1 MIGRSAG
8 KGRLRLALLTAV
20 AGALLVSATVASAS
34 GHLSQSQV
42 YLFADASE
50 VDGASAQLTRT
61 PNGVSMRL
69 TTMELDPYA
78 AYTVWWVIF
87 NNPGACGNGVPG
99 LTTCGE
105 PDLLNPAV
113 GAAVLYAA
121 GHVTGMSGQPSFAAG
136 HVTGMSGQPSF
147 AAGLKAGD
155 LSGCREPFATIGL
168 CGDGLTIPAG
178 AEIHLVVRSHKEV
191 MPAMMPAMIHT
202 FAGGCTAAASLG
214 AGEGPNVCE
223 DQQFAAFVPVP

>member
-121 GHVTGMSGQPSFAAG
+121 GHVTGMSGQA
-136 HVTGMSGQPSF
+136 SF

-155 LSGCREPFATIGL
+155 LSGCQEPFDDFGL
-168 CGDGLTIPAG
+168 CGDGLTNPAG

-191 MPAMMPAMIHT
+191 IPAMMPAMIHT
-202 FAGGCTAAASLG
+202 FAGGCTPGTSLG
-214 AGEGPNVCE
+214 AGTGPNECE
-223 DQQFAAFVPVP
+223 DQQFAAFVPVR